1 MGLYY
6 KGENIQG
13 AVAEGGG
20 EVYSTEEKVIGT
32 WEKEDGTIVPVY
44 RIVAN
49 VGTVALPSDTWVA
62 TSLKLDNCNVIKG
75 AAIRVGESEYT
86 LFGGCDFYVSSDGY
100 LNISRVISVTIT
112 NAILII
118 DYFKTTD

>member
-20 EVYSTEEKVIGT
+20 EVYSKKETVIGT
-32 WEKEDGTIVPVY
+32 WEKEDGTVVPVY

-49 VGTVALPSDTWVA
+49 VGTVILPTDTWVA

-75 AAIRVGESEYT
+75 TAIRVGSDYS
-86 LFGGCDFYVSSDGY
+86 LFGDCSFYVSSDGY
-100 LNISRVISVTIT
+100 LNICRQYAITLT